1 MKKHQLVLGAA
12 CRTSLKRLTAAIGT
26 VLAAGLLSTAAQG
39 QGAAP
44 KIVPKISDGVV
55 KIGLLNDMNSLY
67 ADLTGMG
74 TVEAVRLAIED
85 FGGKVHGFP
94 IEVVFA
100 DHQNK
105 PDLAAAKAREWFDSQ
120 KVDMLGDVGA
130 SATALAA
137 SEVARQRNKLALL
150 SGPGTSA
157 LTNDKCNAVT
167 VHYAWDTYALAA
179 VVGRGVV
186 KGGGDTWFFLTA
198 DYAFGQA
205 LEKDTSDVVKAEGG
219 KVLGSVRHPL
229 NTADFS
235 SFLLQAQASKAKII
249 GLANAGGDVVNAIK
263 SANEFGITKN
273 QKLAGLLLF
282 INDVHSLGLET
293 TQGMQLASSF
303 YHDMNDDTRKWS
315 RRYFEKM
322 KKMPNMLQAGAYS
335 STLHYLKAVK
345 ATGTD
350 DTDVVNKW
358 IRANPINDMFV
369 KNGKIRED
377 GRMMREMYLF
387 EVKKPSESKVPWDY
401 FKLMATIPAEQAF
414 RPLSQSLC
422 PLVKK

>member
-1 MKKHQLVLGAA
+1 MYKTAAKFSLKKVAVAVAVALGAA
-12 CRTSLKRLTAAIGT
+12 VALQPVS
-26 VLAAGLLSTAAQG
+26 AQN
-39 QGAAP
+39 AP
-44 KIVPKISDGVV
+44 KAPLVIKISDGVV

-67 ADLTGMG
+67 ADITGQG
-74 TVEAVRLAIED
+74 TVEAVKLAVEE

-94 IEVVFA
+94 IEVIVA

-105 PDLAAAKAREWFDSQ
+105 ADLAAAKAREWFDSQ
-120 KVDMLGDVGA
+120 KVDILGDVGA

-137 SEVARQRNKLALL
+137 SEVAKQRNKLALL
-150 SGPGTSA
+150 SGPGASR
-157 LTNDKCNAVT
+157 LTNESCNAVT
-167 VHYAWDTYALAA
+167 IHYAWDTYALAA

-186 KGGGDTWFFLTA
+186 KGGGDSWFFLTA

-205 LEKDTSDVVKAEGG
+205 LEKDTTDVIKAEGG

-229 NTADFS
+229 NTNDFS
-235 SFLLQAQASKAKII
+235 SFMLQAQASKAKII
-249 GLANAGGDVVNAIK
+249 GLANAGGDTTNSIK
-263 SANEFGITKN
+263 AANEFGLTKN

-282 INDVHSLGLET
+282 DNDVHSLGLQV
-293 TQGMQLASSF
+293 TQGMLLASAF
-303 YHDMNDDTRKWS
+303 YWDMNDETRKWS

-335 STLHYLKAVK
+335 STLQYLKAVK

-350 DTDVVNKW
+350 DTDTINKW
-358 IRANPINDMFV
+358 LRSNPINDMFV
-369 KNGKIRED
+369 KNGYIRAD

-387 EVKKPSESKVPWDY
+387 EVKTPAESKYPWDY
-401 FKLMATIPAEQAF
+401 FKLKATVPADKAY
-414 RPLSQSLC
+414 RPLSESVC

>member
-1 MKKHQLVLGAA
+1 MYKTAAKFSLKKVAVAVAVALGAA
-12 CRTSLKRLTAAIGT
+12 VALQPVS
-26 VLAAGLLSTAAQG
+26 AQN
-39 QGAAP
+39 AP
-44 KIVPKISDGVV
+44 KAPLVIKISDGVV

-67 ADLTGMG
+67 ADITGQG
-74 TVEAVRLAIED
+74 TVEAVKLAVEE

-94 IEVVFA
+94 IEVIVA

-105 PDLAAAKAREWFDSQ
+105 ADLAAAKAREWFDSQ
-120 KVDMLGDVGA
+120 KVDILGDVGA

-137 SEVARQRNKLALL
+137 SEVAKQRNKLALL
-150 SGPGTSA
+150 SGPGASR
-157 LTNDKCNAVT
+157 LTNESCNAVT
-167 VHYAWDTYALAA
+167 IHYAWDTYALAA

-186 KGGGDTWFFLTA
+186 KGGGDSWFFLTA

-205 LEKDTSDVVKAEGG
+205 LEKDTTDVIKAEGG

-229 NTADFS
+229 NTNDFS
-235 SFLLQAQASKAKII
+235 SFMLQAQASKAKII
-249 GLANAGGDVVNAIK
+249 GLANAGGDTTNSIK
-263 SANEFGITKN
+263 AANEFGLTKN

-282 INDVHSLGLET
+282 DNDVHSLGLQV
-293 TQGMQLASSF
+293 TQGMLLASAF
-303 YHDMNDDTRKWS
+303 YWDMNDETRKWS

-335 STLHYLKAVK
+335 STLQYLKAVK

-350 DTDVVNKW
+350 DTDTINKW
-358 IRANPINDMFV
+358 LRSNPINDMFV
-369 KNGKIRED
+369 KNGYIRAD

-387 EVKKPSESKVPWDY
+387 EVKTPAASKYPWDY
-401 FKLMATIPAEQAF
+401 FKLKATVPADKAY
-414 RPLSQSLC
+414 RPLSESVC